1 MNLHTNEIT
10 ILNTIKQALG
20 RDSKLLPPFIDN
32 LDTAHKFCYEIAELV
47 ILDMSNL
54 FQMKILTQKQLGLIV
69 ARFDQMITSI
79 LNISES
85 IGFQYYNW
93 FTNLLNAYKDLCLAN
108 ELYEVVKNIDN
119 FVIEISK

>member
-1 MNLHTNEIT
+1 MNIHTSEIT

-32 LDTAHKFCYEIAELV
+32 LDTSHKFCYEISELIV
-47 ILDMSNL
+47 TDFTNL
-54 FQMKILTQKQLGLIV
+54 FQMKVLTPKQLDLIV
-69 ARFDQMITSI
+69 GRFDKMITSI

-93 FTNLLNAYKDLCLAN
+93 FGELLEAYKQLCLAN
-108 ELYEVVKNIDN
+108 ELFETVQNIDN
-119 FVIEISK
+119 FVVEISK